1 MAVATGKK
9 VTIEYVL
16 SLKNKEVDKTKAGKK
31 QLTFIQGYHHI
42 IPGLEKE
49 VEGMDVG
56 DVKKIQLE
64 PNDAYGPVIEDVIIK
79 VDRKKLPP
87 GAQKVNA
94 KVQTR
99 RSDGRILHGHV
110 KEILEDNAVIDFNHP
125 LAGKTVIFRIK
136 ILQIQ

>member
-16 SLKNKEVDKTKAGKK
+16 SLKENEEEETHTNKKR
-31 QLTFIQGYHHI
+31 LTFIQGYHQI

-64 PNDAYGPVIEDVIIK
+64 PDDAYGPVMEDVIIP
-79 VDRKKLPP
+79 VDKKKLPP
-87 GAQKVNA
+87 GARKINA
-94 KVQTR
+94 KVQTK
-99 RSDGRILHGHV
+99 RSDGRIIHGHV
-110 KEILEDNAVIDFNHP
+110 KEIRDDKAVLDFNHP
-125 LAGKTVIFRIK
+125 LAGKTVIFQIK
-136 ILQIQ
+136 IVKIQ